1 MSLLSRLPTPEVGP
15 GRIHASYLVSK
26 ILAQTYA
33 LSRSHFLALPTASV
47 DDTLQ
52 ASRPNEM
59 KRIPDYQ
66 TFTVSVGSYYHQHIL
81 ILPYQIFDES
91 SDKDLNAIITIHT
104 SAVVTV
110 DLEDPGKP
118 EPGTVNEGYNE
129 DLDRPRP
136 SEMNQ
141 LLELSVFH
149 LSLFAMLTAPTRQ
162 TIPFHLRGG

>member
-1 MSLLSRLPTPEVGP
+1 
-15 GRIHASYLVSK
+15 
-26 ILAQTYA
+26 
-33 LSRSHFLALPTASV
+33 
-47 DDTLQ
+47 
-52 ASRPNEM
+52 M
-59 KRIPDYQ
+59 KKIPDYQ
-66 TFTVSVGSYYHQHIL
+66 TFTVSIGPSPYHQHIL

-91 SDKDLNAIITIHT
+91 LEASGSEKALNAVITIHT

-136 SEMNQ
+136 SEMDQ

-149 LSLFAMLTAPTRQ
+149 LFRIAMLTSPSRQ

>member
-1 MSLLSRLPTPEVGP
+1 M
-15 GRIHASYLVSK
+15 IHATCLVSK
-26 ILAQTYA
+26 ISAQTYA
-33 LSRSHFLALPTASV
+33 LSRSHFLALPTAGV

-59 KRIPDYQ
+59 KRIPDYP
-66 TFTVSVGSYYHQHIL
+66 TFTVSVGPSSYHQHIL

-91 SDKDLNAIITIHT
+91 SDKDLNAIITIRT
-104 SAVVTV
+104 CAVVTV

-129 DLDRPRP
+129 DLDLPRP
-136 SEMNQ
+136 SEMDQ

-149 LSLFAMLTAPTRQ
+149 LSLIAMLTSPSRQ
-162 TIPFHLRGG
+162 TIPFHLRAG

>member
-1 MSLLSRLPTPEVGP
+1 M
-15 GRIHASYLVSK
+15 IHATCLVSK
-26 ILAQTYA
+26 ISAQTYA

-66 TFTVSVGSYYHQHIL
+66 TFTVSVGSYHQHIL

-91 SDKDLNAIITIHT
+91 SDKGLNAIITIHT

-118 EPGTVNEGYNE
+118 ELGTVNEGYNE
-129 DLDRPRP
+129 DLDLPRP
-136 SEMNQ
+136 SEMDQ
-141 LLELSVFH
+141 LLE
-149 LSLFAMLTAPTRQ
+149 
-162 TIPFHLRGG
+162 